1 MERAITENER
11 KYLLGHMDECM
22 FWPDYDSGIF
32 SGVTKALLIMP
43 AFISLVMVGIWFLID
58 GFRIFG
64 MKTGSVVLCF
74 FIIIP
79 ACMGPF
85 IYIFAHDYYL
95 KKIGFNKQLKA
106 IINGATKLMD
116 VKIKSVVIQVAE
128 AYFDTD
134 EGESLIVYSGSRNT
148 IVPHVGDEVFI
159 VSGTE
164 GALVIKKFTCE

>member
-22 FWPDYDSGIF
+22 FWPDYDSGLF
-32 SGVTKALLIMP
+32 NGVTKALLIMP

-58 GFRIFG
+58 GFKIFG

-74 FIIIP
+74 FILIP

-85 IYIFAHDYYL
+85 IYMFAHDYYL

-106 IINGATKLMD
+106 IINGATKVTE
-116 VKIKSVVIQVAE
+116 VKIKSVVLPVAE

-134 EGESLIVYSGSRNT
+134 EGESLIVYSASVNT
-148 IVPHVGDEVFI
+148 FVPKVDDELFI
-159 VSGTE
+159 VDGDKGT
-164 GALVIKKFTCE
+164 LVIKKFNCD